1 MSAGTSLRVGRRLAA
16 TLLLLAAAGCALA
29 PSLGEAPDGG
39 PAGTESDL
47 PLPPPGYG
55 TLRQEQ
61 VSVSL
66 RSGDLQILLTPLLE
80 PVLRASAPDT
90 YRRLRGLVDAH
101 SARAERETGAERP
114 DLFLV
119 QLYSEE
125 QGTRFEPESLAF
137 VSRGVRLRPD
147 AILPLTPGWG
157 DRRLDQRE
165 TEMALLAFEG
175 EVDLESRL
183 VVLYGSV
190 ESTEWTV
197 IRPRIDAE
205 LARARARAP
214 GG

>member
-1 MSAGTSLRVGRRLAA
+1 MRGDALRRLAGALLMAA
-16 TLLLLAAAGCALA
+16 TAGCALA
-29 PSLGEAPDGG
+29 PGSGPLPD
-39 PAGTESDL
+39 AGIGDTGSDL

-61 VSVSL
+61 VSISL
-66 RSGDLQILLTPLLE
+66 RSGDLQLLVTPLLE

-101 SARAERETGAERP
+101 LPRAERETGAERP

-125 QGTRFEPESLAF
+125 QGTGFEPENLVF

-165 TEMALLAFEG
+165 TEMALLAFG
-175 EVDLESRL
+175 AEVDLQSRL
-183 VVLYGSV
+183 VVGYGSV

-197 IRPRIDAE
+197 IRPRVEAE

-214 GG
+214 GGR